1 MQAFDSNEL
10 LCYHG
15 AVKRKTPVRRAGRRT
30 AVAERPTI
38 TVRFHDPAQH
48 ELLSLVADERHTSV
62 NQLIQDLID
71 DPLHEAAGELEGKL
85 MRMAEKLRSMTKVQR
100 ARSITTAATETSAAE
115 GKYQDPLRARR
126 ISREDALKLRRALDE
141 GRAEPDLG

>member
-1 MQAFDSNEL
+1 
-10 LCYHG
+10 
-15 AVKRKTPVRRAGRRT
+15 VKANARVRRAVRRS

-38 TVRFHDPAQH
+38 TVRFNDPAQH

-71 DPLHEAAGELEGKL
+71 APLHEAAGELEGKL
-85 MRMAEKLRSMTKVQR
+85 VRMVDKLRSMTRGQR
-100 ARSITTAATETSAAE
+100 ARLITAAARETSEAE

-126 ISREDALKLRRALDE
+126 ISREDALKLRRTLDE
-141 GRAEPDLG
+141 ATR

>member
-1 MQAFDSNEL
+1 MN
-10 LCYHG
+10 
-15 AVKRKTPVRRAGRRT
+15 RKAPVRRLVRRT

-38 TVRFHDPAQH
+38 TVRFNDPAQH

-85 MRMAEKLRSMTKVQR
+85 VRMAEKLRSMTKVQR
-100 ARSITTAATETSAAE
+100 ARSITAAAREASEAE

>member
-1 MQAFDSNEL
+1 M
-10 LCYHG
+10 
-15 AVKRKTPVRRAGRRT
+15 KRKAPVRRPVRRP

-38 TVRFHDPAQH
+38 TVRFNDPAQH
-48 ELLSLVADERHTSV
+48 ELLSLVAGERHTSV

-71 DPLHEAAGELEGKL
+71 APLHEAAGELEGKL
-85 MRMAEKLRSMTKVQR
+85 VRMVEVLRSMTGVQR
-100 ARSITTAATETSAAE
+100 ARSITAAARETSEAE

-126 ISREDALKLRRALDE
+126 ISREDALNLRRALDE